1 MKKVHSLKQRK
12 LASDEMRPHYDFDY
26 SKAKPNR
33 FAGKSKE
40 GRLVVILDED
50 VAKVFTTPET
60 SASHKSAEKKSET
73 ANEELLDAIERYRE
87 DT

>member
-1 MKKVHSLKQRK
+1 MKLSLRK
-12 LASDEMRPHYDFDY
+12 KKAQSSKHHKLTSDEMHAHYDFDY

-60 SASHKSAEKKSET
+60 VNNVLRALISTMPATKRK
-73 ANEELLDAIERYRE
+73 LLTR
-87 DT
+87 

>member
-1 MKKVHSLKQRK
+1 MKTAKHRK
-12 LASDEMRPHYDFDY
+12 LASDEMRAHYDFDY

-33 FAGKSKE
+33 FAGKSEE

-60 SASHKSAEKKSET
+60 VNNVLRALISTMPATKRKLIT
-73 ANEELLDAIERYRE
+73 R
-87 DT
+87 

>member
-1 MKKVHSLKQRK
+1 MKKVHSLKHRK

-33 FAGKSKE
+33 FAGKSNE

-50 VAKVFTTPET
+50 VAKVFTKPET
-60 SASHKSAEKKSET
+60 VNNVLRALISTMPVTKRK
-73 ANEELLDAIERYRE
+73 LLTR
-87 DT
+87 

>member
-1 MKKVHSLKQRK
+1 MKRTQTPKHHK

-60 SASHKSAEKKSET
+60 VNNVLRALISTMPTTKRK
-73 ANEELLDAIERYRE
+73 LLTR
-87 DT
+87 